1 MASANGEKTV
11 GSVQFDFTGTN
22 VLVTGASKGIGRG
35 IAEAFGLAGAN
46 VALNY
51 RTDAEGAA
59 AAGSRIE
66 AAGGT
71 ALLVQA
77 DVADPVAVAE
87 LFDTVDR
94 GLGPLD
100 VLVNNAGQAGPAKP
114 LHEVSPEEWQ
124 DLLAA
129 NLDGGFY
136 CAAEAAR
143 RMLARGRGGRIVNIS
158 SVHEEA
164 CNVLGGGPY
173 NASKAA
179 LRNLTR
185 SLALELAPHGITVN
199 AVAPGMILTP
209 MNGRALRD
217 PVYRAEAEAQIPV
230 RRAGVPEDIAGMVLY
245 LASDLASYCT
255 GATYYVDG
263 GWMLTRPQV

>member
-1 MASANGEKTV
+1 MA
-11 GSVQFDFTGTN
+11 SVQFDFAGRT

-35 IAEAFGLAGAN
+35 IAEAFGRAGAR
-46 VALNY
+46 VVVNY
-51 RTDAEGAA
+51 RSDEEGAA
-59 AAGSRIE
+59 EAGRRIE

-71 ALLVQA
+71 SLLVQA
-77 DVADPVAVAE
+77 DVADPAAVAD
-87 LFDTVDR
+87 LFDAVDR
-94 GLGPLD
+94 ELGPLD
-100 VLVNNAGQAGPAKP
+100 ILVNNGGQAGPNKP

-129 NLDGGFY
+129 NLDGAFY

-143 RMLARGRGGRIVNIS
+143 RMLARGEGGRIVNIT

-164 CNVLGGGPY
+164 CNVPGGGPY
-173 NASKAA
+173 NTSKAA

-185 SLALELAPHGITVN
+185 SMALELAPHGITVN

-209 MNGRALRD
+209 MNGRALED
-217 PVYRAEAEAQIPV
+217 PEYRAEAEARIPA
-230 RRAGVPEDIAGMVLY
+230 RRAGVPEDVAGMVLY
-245 LASDLASYCT
+245 LATDLASYCT

-263 GWMLTRPQV
+263 GWMLTLPQV